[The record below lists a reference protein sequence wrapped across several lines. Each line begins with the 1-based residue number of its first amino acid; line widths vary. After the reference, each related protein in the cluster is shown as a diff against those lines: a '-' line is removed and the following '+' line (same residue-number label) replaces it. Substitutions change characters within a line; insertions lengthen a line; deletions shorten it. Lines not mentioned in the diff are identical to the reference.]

1 MSDLQKE
8 REIPVFT
15 VWKNNAILKNIF
27 LINSPP
33 ILDYNSNS
41 NKISNINQ
49 DFEETLLV
57 GRHPDCD
64 IRLEHPSI
72 SRFHLRIHSLPASKS
87 LFLTDLSSVHGT
99 WVSDKRIEPDN
110 RTMVKEGDSLRIG
123 GSSRVYKLHW
133 IPLSQA
139 YDVSKSFIPPLD
151 FVEQQEDEDEII
163 KVSFSVLAHVLI
175 FQVILAV
182 VGVNEISEGL
192 KDEESRNTDNISDDI
207 IKGLEALVFCDDDDQ
222 MVEEKVFPQSPPLQP
237 QKLVSVKNELIDLA
251 VSDFQ
256 GLESLCLDEISI
268 RYENF
273 ESEGVEPVA
282 PTLEGLM
289 PLLGDI
295 SQELEQKDEDVESMD
310 SMLEGL
316 VPLFMGENWEW
327 IGLEENYRPCPTED
341 LSQLSEDGHPV
352 LEDLGASLL
361 EESSQHMSQEATSL
375 TPLMPEA
382 MEFSALENVKGLDA
396 SFLDENSQCLAEK
409 SAPSAPLMPG
419 YMEFPTQFNV
429 DNMTAE
435 GRQESE
441 PGILGEDMKNDETG
455 LCSRVLEGLDVS
467 FFDEMSPCAAQKA
480 ASSAPLLPG
489 HMEYATQVSVDNM
502 IAEGTQEFVPEIL
515 GEDFQDSAWSFWT
528 AGSLQSTECD
538 HPVMENENTEVI
550 SKKEVSDSSDVN
562 FSDVNSSNKENG
574 NTQLW
579 SFWSGKMGVESVCSA
594 LSDIEPFS
602 EAENKSMTNGYLSSS
617 FNSLKSQKSAHS
629 FWSGRG
635 KLESIGF
642 SLSDAESLSASENES
657 CGDGYQSPKSLSS
670 VKGRFGSPLM
680 ASDQN
685 PVDSIWS
692 RRGKLD
698 STPQVLTTHKSEEE
712 VFTPDKRNFSATT
725 HKSMRK
731 FAVLKEI
738 SNSSSGKSPLLKMN
752 RSLNSHNENFMSPF
766 SDKENYSP
774 RSRQKQKT
782 ASRASANRVES
793 LKLKE
798 RKGRRLPFQSLL
810 ADSPQKS
817 VSGCHIAEAETE
829 NGTCVNGVACKGKC
843 VTEEPRQWN
852 MVVDTTTLL
861 NKESRKALQL
871 LEGLKGTRL
880 IIPRIVITEL
890 ASLKRHV
897 SFFRRNTEV
906 QSALEWIQECML
918 RTGWWIH
925 VQNSTEEGRPVAP
938 TPPASPHH
946 SQFFAFS
953 GFESQREPFSPT
965 VEDDVL
971 DYALGFR
978 KNNHDGQLVLLSND
992 VTMKIKAM
1000 AEGIICETGDEFRE
1014 SLVNP
1019 FSERFMWTDSSPRG
1033 QTWSCAD
1040 DFVLKQKFYPNSLKL
1055 TPKSRENV
1063 KGLKLILLHNSR
1075 YHEQVTAVR

>member
-33 ILDYNSNS
+33 ILDNNSN
-41 NKISNINQ
+41 NNQ

-99 WVSDKRIEPDN
+99 WVSDKRIEPDI
-110 RTMVKEGDSLRIG
+110 RTKVEEGDSLRIG

-139 YDVSKSFIPPLD
+139 YDVSQSFVSPLD

-163 KVSFSVLAHVLI
+163 K
-175 FQVILAV
+175 
-182 VGVNEISEGL
+182 NEISEGL
-192 KDEESRNTDNISDDI
+192 KDEENDISDDI
-207 IKGLEALVFCDDDDQ
+207 IKGLEALDFCGVDHQ
-222 MVEEKVFPQSPPLQP
+222 MVAENVLPRSPPLQP
-237 QKLVSVKNELIDLA
+237 QKLVSVKNEAFELA
-251 VSDFQ
+251 DSDFES
-256 GLESLCLDEISI
+256 LESLCLDEISI
-268 RYENF
+268 DIDQKDIRPENF
-273 ESEGVEPVA
+273 ESGGVESLA
-282 PTLEGLM
+282 PTLEGL
-289 PLLGDI
+289 GDI
-295 SQELEQKDEDVESMD
+295 TRELEQNEMLPVPLVHNEDLKDEDVESMD
-310 SMLEGL
+310 SILEGL

-327 IGLEENYRPCPTED
+327 IGLEANYLPCPTED
-341 LSQLSEDGHPV
+341 HPQPSDEDHPA
-352 LEDLGASLL
+352 LEELGTSNLD
-361 EESSQHMSQEATSL
+361 ESSQLISQKATPL
-375 TPLMPEA
+375 TPLMPD
-382 MEFSALENVKGLDA
+382 MKFTTLENLKNDETGLCSLDA
-396 SFLDENSQCLAEK
+396 SFLDENSQCSVQKA
-409 SAPSAPLMPG
+409 APSAPIMPD
-419 YMEFPTQFNV
+419 YVEVPTQDNV

-435 GRQESE
+435 
-441 PGILGEDMKNDETG
+441 
-455 LCSRVLEGLDVS
+455 
-467 FFDEMSPCAAQKA
+467 
-480 ASSAPLLPG
+480 
-489 HMEYATQVSVDNM
+489 
-502 IAEGTQEFVPEIL
+502 

-528 AGSLQSTECD
+528 AGGLLNTECD
-538 HPVMENENTEVI
+538 QPVMENDNTEVL
-550 SKKEVSDSSDVN
+550 SKRESLVTNCSDL
-562 FSDVNSSNKENG
+562 NSSTKENKD
-574 NTQLW
+574 TQLW

-594 LSDIEPFS
+594 LSDIEPLS

-617 FNSLKSQKSAHS
+617 LNSVKSQKSARSLWSGRGKLESVCSALSDIEPFSEAENKSMANGYLNSSLNSLKSQKSARS

-698 STPQVLTTHKSEEE
+698 SVPLVLTSRTEEKKMKNNEEE
-712 VFTPDKRNFSATT
+712 VFTPDKENFNPTT

-731 FAVLKEI
+731 LAVLKEI
-738 SNSSSGKSPLLKMN
+738 SNSSPGKSPLLKMN
-752 RSLNSHNENFMSPF
+752 CSPNNHHENFVSPL
-766 SDKENYSP
+766 SNKENYSP

-798 RKGRRLPFQSLL
+798 RKGRRMPFQSLL
-810 ADSPQKS
+810 ANSPQKS
-817 VSGCHIAEAETE
+817 ISECHIAEAETKT
-829 NGTCVNGVACKGKC
+829 GSCVNAVACKGKC
-843 VTEEPRQWN
+843 IKAELRQWN
-852 MVVDTTTLL
+852 MIVDTTTLL

-890 ASLKRHV
+890 ASLNRQV

-946 SQFFAFS
+946 SQFYALS
-953 GFESQREPFSPT
+953 GFESQRELFSPT
-965 VEDDVL
+965 VEDDLL

-978 KNNHDGQLVLLSND
+978 KNNLDGQLVLLSND

-1000 AEGIICETGDEFRE
+1000 AEGMICETGDEFRE

-1019 FSERFMWTDSSPRG
+1019 FSERFMWTDSCPRG

-1040 DFVLKQKFYPNSLKL
+1040 DFVLKQKFYPSSLKM

-1075 YHEQVTAVR
+1075 YHDRVTAIH